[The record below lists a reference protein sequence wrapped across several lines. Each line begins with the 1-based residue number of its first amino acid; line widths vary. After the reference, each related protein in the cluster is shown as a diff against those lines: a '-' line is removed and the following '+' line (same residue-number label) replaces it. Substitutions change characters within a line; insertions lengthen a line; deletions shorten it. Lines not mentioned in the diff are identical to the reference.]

1 MPELQTTLHNKAQ
14 EEVLREFASELK
26 SGKPISIGDKEFS
39 LQKDFCVSLARLL
52 EYMADH
58 QEVVVF
64 SKGKELTAKQ
74 AADLLGVSRPHL
86 VKLLQTGEIP
96 YAKTGS
102 HYRILTSDLAAFRE
116 RRERR
121 RTELSKLTNLLE
133 EEGLYD
139 E

>member
-14 EEVLREFASELK
+14 EEILREFASELK
-26 SGKPISIGDKEFS
+26 SSKPIFIDNKEFF
-39 LQKDFCVSLARLL
+39 LQKDFCESLAKLL

-74 AADLLGVSRPHL
+74 AANLLGVSRPHL
-86 VKLLQTGEIP
+86 VKLLQAGDIP
-96 YAKTGS
+96 YTKTGS

>member
-14 EEVLREFASELK
+14 EEVLREFASELE
-26 SGKPISIGDKEFS
+26 SGKPIYIGDKEFS
-39 LQKDFCVSLARLL
+39 LQKDFCASLARVL
-52 EYMADH
+52 EYMADY

-86 VKLLQTGEIP
+86 VKLLQAGEIP